1 MTRMLFET
9 ENVMYFYFVLKQ
21 KQTINIK
28 FKRLNTN
35 CTILHLFYVNYY
47 KYANALN
54 NELLKLILLYSH
66 N

>member
-1 MTRMLFET
+1 MWFET
-9 ENVMYFYFVLKQ
+9 ENVLYFHFFFLKQ

-35 CTILHLFYVNYY
+35 CTILHLFYVNYN
-47 KYANALN
+47 KYANPLN
-54 NELLKLILLYSH
+54 KELLKLIILYSH